1 MCEKI
6 WQNRETCTGKEPQIV
21 VTDKPS
27 LYFYFY
33 RKDSLTDKN
42 EEMVRR
48 LLEV

>member
-27 LYFYFY
+27 LFFY
-33 RKDSLTDKN
+33 RKDSLTTKN
-42 EEMVRR
+42 QEMVRR

>member
-27 LYFYFY
+27 LFFFY
-33 RKDSLTDKN
+33 RKDSLTTKN
-42 EEMVRR
+42 QEMVRR